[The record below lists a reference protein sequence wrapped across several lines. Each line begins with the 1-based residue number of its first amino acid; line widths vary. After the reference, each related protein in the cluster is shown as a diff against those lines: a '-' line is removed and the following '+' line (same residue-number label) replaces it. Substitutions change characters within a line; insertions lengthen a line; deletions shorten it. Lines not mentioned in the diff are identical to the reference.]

1 MSDLYLE
8 LFGEGGDVLRE
19 FVERIAN
26 RELRRYQQIIQ
37 TGAKEGESLFAHVM
51 NGIFLIER
59 LRSLFEIDDL
69 EAKILFSAYAVHDI
83 NKLPEFSSKPISFN
97 ELATDENILS
107 ALQELKIEGFFP
119 EYEDYLLEI
128 RTLIRGHSGHYHTS
142 AETLHKS
149 FSPYRL
155 SKSRVEGDMVALMRA
170 VDVVDLSKSL
180 EEREHK
186 RKFLTLIN
194 SRLDIQY
201 RFVYHKLAEHRGIMS
216 NIIHNRIAEYL
227 REEKGMIPLLFYPNG
242 VAYLYPADEQVA
254 WDRADLDEIGRR
266 VVESIESK
274 TRGDFRQFIK
284 NSPAGIKVDP
294 KCLELGISFD
304 EIFREVRNIISGIN
318 YSKKVDQMNAKLQE
332 RLRKFVEKPK
342 KGMQR
347 FIPLAERL
355 LQENFKLPPDDESL
369 RLGELIRSYY
379 IFLNKHFKT
388 LIPDPWKRIY
398 EVLNISQSQA
408 IRYEVLDPLYDRGYA
423 IGVDLSETGHSFE
436 DIYRKLI
443 SDGRTVFSS
452 STGFQSR
459 FAVMSEYVSRYVDF
473 SFDRQS
479 REFKASLVKYM
490 RDNHKQCSV
499 CGSEFETDL
508 WMAGDVP
515 PNVKVQYFSNRLE
528 GGVVKDPKRYVCQIC
543 RTQFT
548 LDRLCYRVSK
558 DTKTYY
564 IHLYPHSFFTDV
576 FIEGFKRAQEKLL
589 GENVSSVIIDTNDA
603 LRQLEERGSI
613 RLKLKGSKVAGNPLP
628 TFSES
633 QGNILTVP
641 VNAPGDNDS
650 ERFLFAL
657 ENALIYRK
665 LLGCRLTLTGSSI
678 PLFVGDEFNEMF
690 IDAFPPVFRGI
701 IPDNNLTASESER
714 LLDQMITLH
723 RINLR
728 VRDLKRRENSMMTLI
743 RAMDGEELDLF
754 HAVQKLIDR
763 KFQSGQEA
771 LIFST
776 RREITPLIQEAI
788 ERKGEVKV
796 MPYIKELA
804 KIAWEGKLKGERLT
818 DNSLAKPIDV
828 AFNSLERWDK
838 SRETEEEAIAVMSKE
853 IARAIERVTPSE
865 YFGERKLEKISEFVD
880 LFFNKLF
887 KEVYSENL
895 TEFLENSDRIRSAF
909 LFFVAEQIK
918 SKGKEEG
925 DENS

>member
-8 LFGEGGDVLRE
+8 LFGEGGDALKE
-19 FVERIAN
+19 FVDKIAN
-26 RELRRYQQIIQ
+26 HELRRYQQIIQ
-37 TGAKEGESLFAHVM
+37 TGAKEGETLFAHVM

-69 EAKILFSAYAVHDI
+69 EARVLFSAYAVHDI

-107 ALQELKIEGFFP
+107 ALQELKIEEFFP
-119 EYEDYLLEI
+119 EYRDYLPEI
-128 RTLIRGHSGHYHTS
+128 RTLVRGHSGHYHTS

-155 SKSRVEGDMVALMRA
+155 SKSRVEGDMLALMRA

-194 SRLDIQY
+194 SRLHTQY
-201 RFVYHKLAEHRGIMS
+201 RFVYHKLTEHRGIMS
-216 NIIHNRIAEYL
+216 NLIHNRIAEYL
-227 REEKGMIPLLFYPNG
+227 KEEKGMIPLLFYPNG
-242 VAYLYPADEQVA
+242 VAYLYPVDGRIEWDES
-254 WDRADLDEIGRR
+254 DLDEIGRR

-284 NSPAGIKVDP
+284 NSPAGIKVDS

-304 EIFREVRNIISGIN
+304 EIFQEVRNIISGKN
-318 YSKKVDQMNAKLQE
+318 YSKKVDQMNAKLRE
-332 RLRKFVEKPK
+332 RLRKFIEKPK
-342 KGMQR
+342 KGMKG
-347 FIPLAERL
+347 FVSIAKDL
-355 LQENFKLPPDDESL
+355 LNEDFKLPPDNESL
-369 RLGELIRSYY
+369 RLGELVRTYY
-379 IFLNKHFKT
+379 VFLKAHFKS
-388 LIPDPWKRIY
+388 LIADPWARIY
-398 EVLNISQSQA
+398 KVLNIPQQQA
-408 IRYEVLDPLYDRGYA
+408 IRYEVLEPLYDRGYA
-423 IGVDLSETGHSFE
+423 VGVDLSEAGYSFE

-443 SDGRTVFSS
+443 SDGRTVLSS
-452 STGFQSR
+452 SAGFQSR

-473 SFDRQS
+473 SFDRHK
-479 REFKASLVKYM
+479 REFKANLIKYM
-490 RDNHKQCSV
+490 RENHKQCSV

-515 PNVKVQYFSNRLE
+515 LNIKVQYFSNRLE

-548 LDRLCYRVSK
+548 LDRLCYKVSR

-589 GENVSSVIIDTNDA
+589 GENVSSVIIDTDDA
-603 LRQLEERGSI
+603 LRQLERGSSI
-613 RLKLKGSKVAGNPLP
+613 RLKLKGSNVAGNPLP

-657 ENALIYRK
+657 ENALIYKK

-678 PLFVGDEFNEMF
+678 PPFVGDEFNEMF
-690 IDAFPPVFRGI
+690 IDAFPPAFRGI
-701 IPDNNLTASESER
+701 ISDNNLTTSESEK
-714 LLDQMITLH
+714 LLDQIITLH

-728 VRDLKRRENSMMTLI
+728 VRDPKRRENSMMTLI
-743 RAMDGEELDLF
+743 RAMDSEELELF

-804 KIAWEGKLKGERLT
+804 KIAWEGKLKGQTLA

-828 AFNSLERWDK
+828 AFDSLERWDK
-838 SRETEEEAIAVMSKE
+838 SKETEEEAIAVMSKE
-853 IARAIERVTPSE
+853 IARAIERVTPPK

-880 LFFNKLF
+880 VFFNKLF
-887 KEVYSENL
+887 KEVYNGNL

-909 LFFVAEQIK
+909 LFFVVEQIK
-918 SKGKEEG
+918 SKGKEE
-925 DENS
+925 ENGSS